1 MAHVRVAPTAPIAP
15 PPHPL
20 QHIAPYPSSTHLK
33 QANDRKSDKSDGSIK
48 ILADLAEGPDEVW
61 GGDSSE
67 KVKSLDALDATNII
81 PDDTVGWYSW

>member
-1 MAHVRVAPTAPIAP
+1 MHGTRPSRP
-15 PPHPL
+15 PRPSHPPRT
-20 QHIAPYPSSTHLK
+20 HRNTSPPYPSSTHLK

-81 PDDTVGWYSW
+81 PDDTVG